1 MIFGENSF
9 AKLKTGILD
18 IAKSSLGDV
27 VEMLEAHGLKV
38 SEVVAAA
45 NKLIPIIT
53 GEDVTV
59 DNLLGDLLG
68 QNDFVLNVYIMQNSN
83 RPLLDVINEMIQA
96 PEGEEF
102 TVAMLE
108 EFIDT
113 VGESNLY
120 SFIDDLLGVGEINGK
135 SFEEFVSGIVQS
147 VLDSLSVTVETDN
160 IGIVKSVSVS
170 LGEVAV
176 KNLFEAAIT
185 DFTIITGYVSDV
197 DYNGFINEVKELSGG
212 IRLTK
217 NIIDQ
222 IFPDAEKTYYGSIKQ
237 VIVEKIEH
245 DEKIEGKDENYY
257 TKYITTRTRIETYS
271 FEPNLMMD
279 LYSDCGNWYRV
290 ELVCKYYCVEEY
302 SEVAKRYENGE
313 LVDEREVGKSVMKT
327 VIRIR
332 YRLCTIR
339 RSISTKSSTSNHLL
353 TAVTSITTLKTSRS
367 LKMLSVATPNGVKDI
382 SIATSAADAT
392 YYISATD
399 IMKKPG
405 TSFLT

>member
-1 MIFGENSF
+1 M
-9 AKLKTGILD
+9 
-18 IAKSSLGDV
+18 
-27 VEMLEAHGLKV
+27 
-38 SEVVAAA
+38 
-45 NKLIPIIT
+45 
-53 GEDVTV
+53 
-59 DNLLGDLLG
+59 
-68 QNDFVLNVYIMQNSN
+68 
-83 RPLLDVINEMIQA
+83 INEMIQA

-120 SFIDDLLGVGEINGK
+120 SFIDDLLGIGEINGK

-222 IFPDAEKTYYGSIKQ
+222 IFPDAEKTYYDDGSIKQ

-313 LVDEREVGKSVMKT
+313 LVD
-327 VIRIR
+327 
-332 YRLCTIR
+332 
-339 RSISTKSSTSNHLL
+339 
-353 TAVTSITTLKTSRS
+353 
-367 LKMLSVATPNGVKDI
+367 
-382 SIATSAADAT
+382 
-392 YYISATD
+392 
-399 IMKKPG
+399 
-405 TSFLT
+405 